1 MAERIRHLGIVEDID
16 GSHLKVRIVQTSA
29 CAACSVKTY
38 CHAVDSKEKL
48 IDVQNSRQTDFR
60 TEQQVVIEGA
70 ASLGAKAVMWA
81 FVFPFV
87 VVLFSLFAAMYFSG
101 NDELLS
107 AVAAL
112 CILVLYYVVLYLCRN
127 HLKRTFVFTVK
138 SINNQ

>member
-29 CAACSVKTY
+29 CAACSVKTH
-38 CHAVDSKEKL
+38 CHAADSKEKL

-60 TEQQVVIEGA
+60 TGQQVVIEGA
-70 ASLGAKAVMWA
+70 ASLGVKAVMWA
-81 FVFPFV
+81 FVSPFA
-87 VVLFSLFAAMYFSG
+87 VVLLSLFAAMYFSG

-107 AVAAL
+107 AVVAF
-112 CILVLYYVVLYLCRN
+112 CMLVLYYVVLYLCRN